1 MHKDARRHRTGL
13 AVSRGAN
20 ARLAWLAIL
29 LPAILFPTGRAR
41 AAWRPDGKGA
51 GESFEDDRVPAYV
64 TADRSTVTVSA
75 KRYKHG
81 RRSLCWSTA
90 PGALLRI
97 ASPALKATAA
107 SRNAGVMLWYYSER
121 PQSGKL
127 TVEFLS
133 GGVAVYRFPLGLAF
147 RGWRAA
153 WVSFRG
159 DLKPLTPGARLKG
172 DAVMTVAAPAG
183 GAGDIYL
190 DAVRFTAGSSW
201 RRSRDRQVP
210 FVKASAAT
218 HWQASY
224 DASLIEPPPATA
236 PVTAEHR
243 AAFASMT
250 RRYEDWALGRTLSKD
265 DPRTS
270 PILKAMQSH
279 ISRGKAYYRKLGI
292 TYADGAYTGQPFFA
306 SRSSLKP
313 DFCRDLF
320 QNAPVALA
328 LDYRVNGN
336 RESARDFVT
345 LVNFAN
351 DQGWADG
358 SAIGSLDHEMLRAA
372 GYMHAVFLMRDVL
385 RDAGVLERELA
396 TIRWHCFFNMVY
408 REPVHPGANADRM
421 RTVTLY
427 MLLAVLAMEDT
438 PEKLR
443 DMTHL
448 LRWQTNA
455 CRIAPG
461 WADTIKPDFTGF
473 HHAGVYANA
482 YSPGAFHVASF
493 AAYLQHGTPFA
504 FSNESL
510 QNLKQ
515 ALLVARVMSNLYET
529 PSPISGRMPFCG
541 PTWLLHS
548 PAFAY
553 LAVAAG
559 DDELAAA
566 FKRLWTRASAEQRVS
581 TLLRQGVSISWY
593 APPGMLSVLERALAR
608 PVAAEASPEGN
619 WSMPY
624 GALSVQ
630 RRGDWMALVKGCGRY
645 VWDVE
650 KQHDQN
656 VYGLFVSYG
665 SVTLHCAGSPVT
677 ATASGLVADGW
688 DWRLWPGTTA
698 PCLPYEEL
706 AKHERVRNFSA
717 SRFAAGVTNGR
728 DGVFGLDL
736 RADRYGFELAAK
748 KSVFMKDDLLV
759 CLGSDI
765 FVSGTD
771 APVNTCVFQTALPSR
786 ESPTR
791 IGGRK
796 VDEFPREHGTRAAAT
811 LTDAVGNRYLVPA
824 GQDLRVRRGRQ
835 ESRHER
841 SRRPT
846 HGDFA
851 TAWLSHGASPAGA
864 SYHYAIQ
871 VQSGADTTPAYT
883 VLQRD
888 AAAHVVRFP
897 RGYTGYCIF
906 DAGKRLPDGDI
917 ARVDV
922 PCLAMVERE
931 GRRLAL
937 AVANPDLDFA
947 VERAPA
953 NLDRLRGDA
962 WYAPARP
969 APVRVTVKGRWRV
982 PAGAGAQ
989 VVSREEG
996 ATVVE
1001 FPCIHGR
1008 SVSISLEP

>member
-1 MHKDARRHRTGL
+1 
-13 AVSRGAN
+13 
-20 ARLAWLAIL
+20 
-29 LPAILFPTGRAR
+29 
-41 AAWRPDGKGA
+41 
-51 GESFEDDRVPAYV
+51 VPAYV
-64 TADRSTVTVSA
+64 TADRSSVTVSA

-81 RRSLCWSTA
+81 RRSLRWSA
-90 PGALLRI
+90 GPGAVLRI

-107 SRNAGVMLWYYSER
+107 SRNAGVMLWYYNER

-127 TVEFLS
+127 TAEIHS
-133 GGVAVYRFPLGLAF
+133 GGAAVYRFRLGLAF

-159 DLKPLTPGARLKG
+159 DLEPITRGARLRD
-172 DAVMTVAAPAG
+172 DAVMTVAAPED

-190 DAVRFTAGSSW
+190 DAIRFTDKISW

-224 DASLIEPPPATA
+224 DASLIGPPPASRPITA
-236 PVTAEHR
+236 DHK
-243 AAFASMT
+243 AAFELMT
-250 RRYEDWALGRTLSKD
+250 RRYEDWALGRTLAKD
-265 DPRTS
+265 GPRTA
-270 PILKAMQSH
+270 PVLQAMQSH
-279 ISRGKAYYRKLGI
+279 IRRGKAYYRKLGI
-292 TYADGAYTGQPFFA
+292 RYADGVYTGQPFFA

-320 QNAPVALA
+320 QNAPLALA
-328 LDYRVNGN
+328 LDSRVNGN
-336 RESARDFVT
+336 RRSARDFVT

-358 SAIGSLDHEMLRAA
+358 SGIGTLDHEMLRAA
-372 GYMHAVFLMRDVL
+372 GYVHAVFLMRDVL
-385 RDAGVLERELA
+385 RDAGILERELA
-396 TIRWHCFFNMVY
+396 AIRWHCFFNTVY

-427 MLLAVLAMEDT
+427 MLLAILAMDDT

-448 LRWQTNA
+448 LRWQDNA

-461 WADTIKPDFTGF
+461 WADTIKPDFTGY

-504 FSNESL
+504 FDHESVR
-510 QNLKQ
+510 NLKQ
-515 ALLVARVMSNLYET
+515 ALLAARVMSNLHET
-529 PSPISGRMPFCG
+529 PSPISGRMPFAG

-566 FKRLWTRASAEQRVS
+566 FKRLWTRAPEKERASMLQS
-581 TLLRQGVSISWY
+581 QGVSISWY
-593 APPGMLSVLERALAR
+593 APPGMLPVLERGLAR
-608 PVAAEASPEGN
+608 PVEAEASPEGN

-650 KQHDQN
+650 KHHDQN

-665 SVTLHCAGSPVT
+665 SITLYGSGSPVT
-677 ATASGLVADGW
+677 AAESGFVANGW

-698 PCLPYEEL
+698 PYLPYEEL
-706 AKHERVRNFSA
+706 AKHENVRNFSE
-717 SRFAAGVTNGR
+717 SRFAGGVTDGR

-736 RADRYGFELAAK
+736 RADRYGFELAAR

-765 FVSGTD
+765 SVSGTD
-771 APVNTCVFQTALPSR
+771 APVNTCVFQTALPGR
-786 ESPTR
+786 ASPTR
-791 IGGRK
+791 IDDREVG
-796 VDEFPREHGTRAAAT
+796 EFPHEHRTRAAAT
-811 LTDAVGNRYLVPA
+811 LTDAVGNRYFVPA
-824 GQDLRVRRGRQ
+824 RQDLRVRRSRQ

-841 SRRPT
+841 GGKPT

-851 TAWLSHGASPAGA
+851 TAWLSHGAKPTGA
-864 SYHYAIQ
+864 WYHYAVR
-871 VQSGADTTPAYT
+871 VQPGTDMTPAYT
-883 VLQRD
+883 VLRRD

-897 RGYTGYCIF
+897 RGYTGYCVF
-906 DAGKRLPDGDI
+906 DPAAPLPEGDI
-917 ARVDV
+917 ERVDV

-931 GRRLAL
+931 RDRLAL
-937 AVANPDLDFA
+937 TVANPDLDFA
-947 VERAPA
+947 VEKAPA
-953 NLDRLRGDA
+953 SLDRLRGDA
-962 WYAPARP
+962 RYAPSRP
-969 APVRVTVKGRWRV
+969 APVRVTVKGRWRL
-982 PAGAGAQ
+982 PAGAGARL
-989 VVSREEG
+989 VSREAG
-996 ATVVE
+996 TTVVE
-1001 FPCIHGR
+1001 FLCIQGR
-1008 SVSISLEP
+1008 GLSVTLEP